1 MKYLVC
7 GMRILAGCILLPV
20 IVISL
25 LIIYWDVRKPPQY
38 SYDPSLQFDSYIITT
53 SDDPLKQ
60 HNSNT
65 DLIYHDGYFYCIHAQ
80 TKWHLFDDNGYL
92 LIRRSRDAK
101 TWQDIAQLVVAGKDV
116 RDPKFAVIKKNLFVF
131 FLVNDTFDPS
141 PHTTYCSFT
150 QDGLNWSIPK
160 ELTAITVYHRTQKG
174 VQKVTQGGWNLWR
187 PKTRDNKIWYVIAS
201 GKKPLLLPTGQPA
214 HTDVSSIT
222 VLLSSTDGFVWREV
236 SEVYTAYGNGE
247 PELEFLPD
255 GSIIATLR
263 CGSLGTGGYEFG
275 NPTGNTI
282 IAVSSK
288 PYVKWSY
295 AHSFITRL
303 DGATLFSIKG
313 RVFAAGRNHLGPRFD
328 LGNHVAKK
336 RTAIY
341 EVLPDRLIHV
351 FDLPSN
357 GDTAYTGVVVKN
369 GLVYVSYYTCPI
381 EKDYPWIIGICFKTK
396 TDVRMA
402 TFTAQGLLNVADAKR
417 LTIVQ

>member
-1 MKYLVC
+1 MKIVKIALRVITAI
-7 GMRILAGCILLPV
+7 ILFPV
-20 IVISL
+20 ILISL
-25 LIIYWDVRKPPQY
+25 LIIYWDMRKPPQY
-38 SYDPSLQFDSYIITT
+38 VYDPLLQFNSYIITT
-53 SDDPLKQ
+53 SDDPLKW

-65 DLIYHDGYFYCIHAQ
+65 DLIFYNGFYYCVHAQ
-80 TKWHLFDDNGYL
+80 TKWHLYDDNGYL
-92 LIRRSRDAK
+92 LIRRSSDAK
-101 TWQDIAQLVVAGKDV
+101 NWEDVAQLVVSGKDV
-116 RDPKFAVIKKNLFVF
+116 RDPKFAIIKNNLFVY
-131 FLVNDTFDPS
+131 FLINEKFDPS
-141 PHTTYCSFT
+141 PHTTYWSFT
-150 QDGLNWSIPK
+150 KDGIDWSIPK
-160 ELTAITVYHRTQKG
+160 ELKTIVVNHHTQKG
-174 VQKVTQGGWNLWR
+174 MTKVMQGGWNLWR
-187 PKTRDNKIWYVIAS
+187 PKTHDNKVWYVIAS
-201 GKKPLLLPTGQPA
+201 GKKPLLLPTGQPQD
-214 HTDVSSIT
+214 TDVSTIT
-222 VLLSSTDGFVWREV
+222 VLLSSTDGIIWKEV

-282 IAVSSK
+282 IATAKK
-288 PYVKWSY
+288 PYTTWSY

-313 RVFAAGRNHLGPRFD
+313 RIFAAGRNHLGPRFD

-341 EVLPDRLIHV
+341 EVLPDRLIHL

-357 GDTAYTGVVVKN
+357 GDTAYTGVVLKD

-381 EKDYPWIIGICFKTK
+381 EKDYPWIIGICFKSK

-402 TFTAQGLLNVADAKR
+402 TFSMDGLVKVADSKR
-417 LTIVQ
+417 ISFKQ

>member
-1 MKYLVC
+1 MKYILR
-7 GMRILAGCILLPV
+7 GLRILAGCILFPV
-20 IVISL
+20 ILISL
-25 LIIYWDVRKPPQY
+25 LILYWDVRKPPQE

-65 DLIYHDGYFYCIHAQ
+65 DLIYHEGYFYCIHAQ
-80 TKWHLFDDNGYL
+80 TKWHLFDNNGYL
-92 LIRRSRDAK
+92 LIRRSADAK
-101 TWQDIAQLVVAGKDV
+101 TWQDVAKLVVGGKDV
-116 RDPKFAVIKKNLFVF
+116 RDPKFAVIKNKLFVY
-131 FLVNDTFDPS
+131 FLVNEKFDPS
-141 PHTTYCSFT
+141 PHTTYWSLT
-150 QDGLNWSIPK
+150 KDGLNWSIPE

-187 PKTRDNKIWYVIAS
+187 PKTRDNKIWHVIAS

-214 HTDVSSIT
+214 ETDVSTIT
-222 VLLSSTDGFVWREV
+222 VLLSSTDGLVWKEV

-275 NPTGNTI
+275 NPTGNTT
-282 IAVSSK
+282 IAIAQK
-288 PYVKWSY
+288 PYTKWSY

-303 DGATLFSIKG
+303 DGATLFSING
-313 RVFAAGRNHLGPRFD
+313 RIFAAGRNHLGPRFD
-328 LGNHVAKK
+328 MGNHVAKK
-336 RTAIY
+336 RTGIY
-341 EVLPDRLIHV
+341 EVLPDRLIHL

-357 GDTAYTGVVVKN
+357 GDTAYTGVVVKD
-369 GLVYVSYYTCPI
+369 GKVYVSYYTCPVD
-381 EKDYPWIIGICFKTK
+381 KDYPWIIGICFKTK

-402 TFTAQGLLNVADAKR
+402 TFTVKGLLKVADSKR
-417 LTIVQ
+417 FTIVQ